1 MTEKINIIASLN
13 GVIFLFRQ
21 YIVSTNVMIEIFNTE
36 LLINN
41 RLLSKLENDVE

>member
-21 YIVSTNVMIEIFNTE
+21 YIASTNVMIEIFE